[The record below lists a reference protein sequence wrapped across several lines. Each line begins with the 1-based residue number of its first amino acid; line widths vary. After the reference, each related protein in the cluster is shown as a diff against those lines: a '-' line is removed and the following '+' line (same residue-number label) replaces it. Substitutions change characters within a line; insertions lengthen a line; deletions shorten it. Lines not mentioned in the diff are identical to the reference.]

1 MEKLIG
7 SPTTTEE
14 GKLLEVGNG
23 NSIWIMHDKW
33 IPNHPNNQVLQQ
45 PIDVDGEGR
54 VNMLMDE
61 TVHEWDWGLI
71 RKQFSRGDAEAILR
85 IPLSRRYVSDTVVW
99 LPNKD
104 EIYSVK
110 SGYCI
115 SRLLSKEM
123 NGMEESSGGQ
133 NRGLIWLRLWKLR
146 LPNKIKLFG

>member
-71 RKQFSRGDAEAILR
+71 REQFSRGDAEAILR
-85 IPLSRRYVSDTVVW
+85 IPLSRRYVSDTVV
-99 LPNKD
+99 
-104 EIYSVK
+104 
-110 SGYCI
+110 
-115 SRLLSKEM
+115 
-123 NGMEESSGGQ
+123 
-133 NRGLIWLRLWKLR
+133 
-146 LPNKIKLFG
+146 